1 MRETSRHTLSPI
13 WQLTAIC
20 FNPYSCLNSKTTLTM
35 PHKRT
40 TQSDVAKS
48 LNLSTQTVSMALR
61 GHKRIA
67 KATRKRVAEAAK
79 KMGYIPDPTLSAL
92 AHYRTQVAKKQT
104 KWERVALL
112 HDWESADGWLKHS
125 HYRQL
130 HTAIKSEADLRGIQ
144 VDEFWVGPKG
154 SKISTVLR
162 TLRARGIQSI
172 ILAPPSE
179 GEQSS
184 PIQIPKSQFHI
195 VTFGP
200 DSLYPDL
207 HVIQFDYYENLRL
220 AWRKLW
226 DQGYRRIGLTY
237 KESLGWRTNHA
248 WLAAYLAE
256 KQLANIPAQDLPEM
270 IHAHEPEIE
279 ALLTWINTHQ
289 LDAVISPRPDS
300 IAALQ
305 QSTPHVKVISMHQVG
320 NETGVNP
327 NPEHAAFAALEL
339 LQFEIEH
346 ALLKKSTFNLRTHI
360 PGRWIERESL

>member
-1 MRETSRHTLSPI
+1 
-13 WQLTAIC
+13 
-20 FNPYSCLNSKTTLTM
+20 M
-35 PHKRT
+35 PPKRT
-40 TQSDVAKS
+40 TQSDIAKA
-48 LNLSTQTVSMALR
+48 LKLSTQTVSMALR

-67 KATRKRVAEAAK
+67 ETTRKRVHTAAK
-79 KMGYIPDPTLSAL
+79 KMGYKPDPTLSAL
-92 AHYRTQVAKKQT
+92 AHYRTKLGKQQT

-112 HDWESADGWLKHS
+112 HDWESEEGWLKHS

-130 HTAIKSEADLRGIQ
+130 HAAIKSEADQRGIQ
-144 VDEFWVGPKG
+144 VDEFWVGSKG
-154 SKISTVLR
+154 TKISSVLR

-179 GEQSS
+179 GAHPS
-184 PIQIPKSQFHI
+184 PIQIPKSHFHI

-256 KQLANIPAQDLPEM
+256 KQLANIPAEELPAL
-270 IHAHEPEIE
+270 IHSDEPDTDELID
-279 ALLTWINTHQ
+279 WIHDNE
-289 LDAVISPRPDS
+289 LDAVISPHSES

-305 QSTPHVKVISMHQVG
+305 KAASQLRVISMHRVEIG
-320 NETGVNP
+320 SGVDP

-339 LQFEIEH
+339 LQFEMEH
-346 ALLKKSTFNLRTHI
+346 ALLKKSVFNLRTHI
-360 PGRWIERESL
+360 PGRWIET